1 MTRKYQKEKYN
12 NRYVNEK
19 SKFSEKAGGVEKKT
33 LYRKQNLLKR
43 GIIHWIANIKV
54 GIETGKLNRYPLFMC
69 SKYGSYSLLVRVGVG
84 V

>member
-1 MTRKYQKEKYN
+1 MKKVNFRKKPAE
-12 NRYVNEK
+12 
-19 SKFSEKAGGVEKKT
+19 VEKKT

-69 SKYGSYSLLVRVGVG
+69 SKNGSYSLLVRVGVG